1 VLKRI
6 TEPSR
11 EIMAPLRWGQNY
23 TTRNFIICASASNDG
38 DISTENKAGGADSKY
53 EEMGNLYN
61 VIVGEPGR
69 LTSLGQSR
77 HKWKYNININLFL
90 GGMACFILE

>member
-1 VLKRI
+1 LKVLKRI

-38 DISTENKAGGADSKY
+38 DISTENKAGG
-53 EEMGNLYN
+53 
-61 VIVGEPGR
+61 GR
-69 LTSLGQSR
+69 
-77 HKWKYNININLFL
+77 
-90 GGMACFILE
+90 